1 MCLYTKY
8 IVNPKYKPSKKN
20 GYNPPKCTDM
30 RTYYVPT
37 KCGRCIECRQQ
48 RQREWIVRLSEE
60 LRENNNALFVTL
72 TFDNKIIQ
80 EIKGIDENDKAT
92 KAMRLF
98 LERCR
103 KLTKKSPKHWCCT
116 ELGEE
121 NGRIHLHGI
130 FWCEKE
136 LILKCWQYGYVY
148 IGEYVNEKTIMYIT
162 KYMLKINEKRPE
174 FKGKVLS
181 SAGIGKGYLNRKD
194 AKRNAFKEEETDE
207 TYKLRNGIKIN
218 LPNYY
223 KNHIYTEEEKEKLW
237 IIKQEKGYRYIQGEK
252 VDMNSEEEIKNIT
265 EFYRARGVT
274 LYKDNPEAWDKEKNY
289 ARYKRQQKYIRE
301 IKKSG

>member
-1 MCLYTKY
+1 
-8 IVNPKYKPSKKN
+8 
-20 GYNPPKCTDM
+20 M

-72 TFDNKIIQ
+72 TFDKEKIQ
-80 EIKGIDENDKAT
+80 KIKGIDENDTAT
-92 KAMRLF
+92 KAIRHF

-162 KYMLKINEKRPE
+162 KYMLKINEKRPD

-181 SAGIGKGYLNRKD
+181 SAGIGQEMGLQLANLASQIKLNESQA
-194 AKRNAFKEEETDE
+194 AKNTAEA
-207 TYKLRNGIKIN
+207 NKIAGVD
-218 LPNYY
+218 
-223 KNHIYTEEEKEKLW
+223 TEGQDLENKW
-237 IIKQEKGYRYIQGEK
+237 QEIENRIQLSRE
-252 VDMNSEEEIKNIT
+252 NIEIG
-265 EFYRARGVT
+265 RASC
-274 LYKDNPEAWDKEKNY
+274 
-289 ARYKRQQKYIRE
+289 RE
-301 IKKSG
+301 RV